1 MIDAIINLAR
11 PEIIAMNAYSSAR
24 SEQNIGKIWLDANE
38 NPWDNDEGEFYN
50 RYPDPQPAAILKRVA
65 EIYGIP
71 ADHILIS
78 RGSDEAIDLLTRV
91 FCHAG
96 QDHILI
102 CPPTYGMYEV
112 SATIQNAG
120 VTAIPLLKE
129 QNFAL
134 DTELLLSSWQPRIKL
149 IFLCSPDNPTGISL
163 SVVDI
168 LKICEKLM
176 GKAIVVVD
184 EAYVEFSDQDSLS
197 QYIQQY
203 PNLVILR
210 TLSKAYGLAG
220 VRCGFTLANPTIIQ
234 LMRKVIAPYPL
245 PRPVVKII
253 LQNLN
258 AVGVEKVKNQIKII
272 NLEKNKLFD
281 FLDEQKFV
289 KRVWRSDTNFILFE
303 VENAK
308 KVMETCQARGVVI
321 RNRSHEYDLGNC
333 VRATVAT
340 PAENQLL
347 MEALA
352 HV

>member
-1 MIDAIINLAR
+1 
-11 PEIIAMNAYSSAR
+11 
-24 SEQNIGKIWLDANE
+24 
-38 NPWDNDEGEFYN
+38 
-50 RYPDPQPAAILKRVA
+50 
-65 EIYGIP
+65 
-71 ADHILIS
+71 
-78 RGSDEAIDLLTRV
+78 
-91 FCHAG
+91 
-96 QDHILI
+96 
-102 CPPTYGMYEV
+102 
-112 SATIQNAG
+112 
-120 VTAIPLLKE
+120 
-129 QNFAL
+129 
-134 DTELLLSSWQPRIKL
+134 
-149 IFLCSPDNPTGISL
+149 
-163 SVVDI
+163 VVDI